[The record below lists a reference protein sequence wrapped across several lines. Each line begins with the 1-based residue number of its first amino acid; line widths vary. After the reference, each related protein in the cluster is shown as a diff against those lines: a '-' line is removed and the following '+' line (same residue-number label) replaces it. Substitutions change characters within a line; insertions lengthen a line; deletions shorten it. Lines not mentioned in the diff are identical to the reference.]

1 MAPPRPGHVSRSW
14 PRIHFCTY
22 IHHPPFRLSLVSLE
36 YSFLFSERRI
46 YLFCS
51 SFWMYICFDFSFKFL
66 TMRRRLRWWVYG
78 LMYFCL
84 CVGFL
89 SYFLKY
95 NFNSDIVRDI
105 VWSVLLYHLIV
116 KVLIIGEIVF
126 WYIKEIIYSK

>member
-22 IHHPPFRLSLVSLE
+22 IHHPSFRLSLVSLE
-36 YSFLFSERRI
+36 YSFLSPS
-46 YLFCS
+46 LFLFWEENL
-51 SFWMYICFDFSFKFL
+51 SFLFFFLDVYVYICFDFPFKFL

-84 CVGFL
+84 CVAFL

-95 NFNSDIVRDI
+95 NFSTWYKILYDQIIVSFHRESIDNRWNCI
-105 VWSVLLYHLIV
+105 LI
-116 KVLIIGEIVF
+116 F
-126 WYIKEIIYSK
+126 